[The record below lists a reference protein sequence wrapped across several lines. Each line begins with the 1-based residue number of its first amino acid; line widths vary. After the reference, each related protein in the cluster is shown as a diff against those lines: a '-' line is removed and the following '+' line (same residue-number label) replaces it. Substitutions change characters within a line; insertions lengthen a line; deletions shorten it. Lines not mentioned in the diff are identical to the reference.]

1 MPLTIA
7 PKEWFMSKVELRTPE
22 LFRERCFV
30 GGNWLDAGSHETL
43 TVDNPA
49 TGEVIGRVPNFDGQD
64 TAQAIAQAEQAFRTW
79 RATTA
84 TERSNVLW
92 RWHQLM
98 EEHVDDLAAII
109 TLEQGKPLAEADRK
123 STRLNSSHVA
133 IS

>member
-84 TERSNVLW
+84 KIGRASCRGRVESC
-92 RWHQLM
+92 
-98 EEHVDDLAAII
+98 EGD
-109 TLEQGKPLAEADRK
+109 
-123 STRLNSSHVA
+123 
-133 IS
+133 

>member
-64 TAQAIAQAEQAFRTW
+64 TAQAIAQAEQA
-79 RATTA
+79 
-84 TERSNVLW
+84 L
-92 RWHQLM
+92 
-98 EEHVDDLAAII
+98 
-109 TLEQGKPLAEADRK
+109 DRK
-123 STRLNSSHVA
+123 STRLNSSHA
-133 IS
+133 ATPSPLFCLKNQNSQ